1 MDDAFMSRVFED
13 NIEVQC
19 ADKGAC
25 EKRARYVLDFRL
37 KKLRNQQKPN
47 QLISNAYKSD
57 KRTVMILYNC
67 PFTVISNKL

>member
-13 NIEVQC
+13 NIEVQH

-37 KKLRNQQKPN
+37 KKLRN
-47 QLISNAYKSD
+47 
-57 KRTVMILYNC
+57 
-67 PFTVISNKL
+67 